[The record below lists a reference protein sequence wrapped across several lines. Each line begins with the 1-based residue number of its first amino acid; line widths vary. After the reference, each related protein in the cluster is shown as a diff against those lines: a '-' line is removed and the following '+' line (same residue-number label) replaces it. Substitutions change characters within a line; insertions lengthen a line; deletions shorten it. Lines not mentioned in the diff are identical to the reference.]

1 MPKAPQDPLR
11 EKVEKICLSFPNTK
25 VTMTWGKPHY
35 RVGEKIFAGY
45 GEENG
50 APTLGFK
57 LDKKKAAALVKKPG
71 FAPAPYVG
79 RHGWVSMDLSRV
91 KSAAAWAKV
100 KVYVAESYALITDC

>member
-1 MPKAPQDPLR
+1 MAKTPKDPLR
-11 EKVEKICLSFPNTK
+11 AKVEKICLSLPNTK
-25 VTMTWGKPHY
+25 LTMTWGAPHF
-35 RVGEKIFAGY
+35 RVGDKIFAGY

-50 APTLGFK
+50 VPVIGFK

-91 KSAAAWAKV
+91 KTAAGWAKV
-100 KVYVAESYALITDC
+100 KEYVTESHCLISGC